1 MGNQIT
7 ATAPAQILPLE
18 SYFNELTEYSKPIR
32 LDEKQFP
39 LMHYACCPIYLFGD
53 LCDLI
58 VHLLNFLVS
67 VWEVQGFSRLPVLG
81 TGEFIRN

>member
-32 LDEKQFP
+32 LGENQFP
-39 LMHYACCPIYLFGD
+39 
-53 LCDLI
+53 
-58 VHLLNFLVS
+58 
-67 VWEVQGFSRLPVLG
+67 
-81 TGEFIRN
+81 